1 MGTLVSV
8 QLLRAIAALA
18 VAIWHLAWVA
28 RAFPGY
34 APALPPW
41 LAFGYAG
48 VDLFFVISGFIISY
62 VAAGGI
68 RAGAFA
74 TRRFQRIVPFYV
86 FFTSLALAA
95 VVLNPAWD
103 GNGNL
108 EPGYI
113 LRSLLVFPMPEAPY
127 LGVGW
132 SLEHELVF
140 YCLAGALLAAGAFA
154 HLPALLG
161 GSFCVGI
168 ALHGFGVEHGV
179 RIWDFHLFSLY
190 HFEFLVGVLV
200 YRWRDRLA
208 VLGWAAPLLIGALA
222 FSATALWLGFRFESG
237 HLPIQALGWTGL
249 VRVLGYGTASGLVL
263 VGALNAEPRLRRH
276 PRSLAPWVRVGEASF
291 VLYLSHF
298 FVYSILAKLLPLL
311 ALPEEVAAIALSAAL
326 LLSVAFALAFHLGVE
341 RPFLA
346 WARRRRSS
354 PPSGREVAT
363 AAPEHP

>member
-8 QLLRAIAALA
+8 QLLRAVAALG
-18 VAIWHLAWVA
+18 VAIWHLPWVA

-34 APALPPW
+34 ALAPPRW
-41 LAFGYAG
+41 LACGYAG

-68 RAGAFA
+68 RAGPFA
-74 TRRFQRIVPFYV
+74 ARRFLRIVPFYV
-86 FFTSLALAA
+86 LFTSLALAA

-108 EPGYI
+108 EPGHV
-113 LRSLLVFPMPEAPY
+113 LRSLLVFPMREPPY

-140 YCLAGALLAAGAFA
+140 YCLAGALLAVGALA
-154 HLPALLG
+154 RLPALLG
-161 GSFCVGI
+161 VMFCVGI
-168 ALHGFGVEHGV
+168 ALHGFGAVRGI

-200 YRWRDRLA
+200 YRWRERLA
-208 VLGWAAPLLIGALA
+208 QLGWAAPLLVGVLA
-222 FSATALWLGFRFESG
+222 FGATSQWLGVRFESG
-237 HLPIQALGWTGL
+237 EPPIQVLGWTGL
-249 VRVLGYGTASGLVL
+249 VRVLGYGSASGLLL
-263 VGALNAEPRLRRH
+263 VGALNSEPALRRH
-276 PRSLAPWVRVGEASF
+276 PRAVAPWVWVGEASF

-298 FVYSILAKLLPLL
+298 FVYSILAKLLTGIAPPEGIVVI
-311 ALPEEVAAIALSAAL
+311 ALPFAL
-326 LLSVAFALAFHLGVE
+326 LTSVGFSLVVHLGVE

-346 WARRRRSS
+346 WVRRRRSDA
-354 PPSGREVAT
+354 PSGGQVAA
-363 AAPEHP
+363 AAP